1 MRIESRTA
9 TAPTI
14 TARAVRCCP
23 APRRMIL
30 SMAIG
35 FIRADVLLLLAV
47 ANGAP
52 VLFSMVFGGRCATPI
67 DGGRLLRDGR
77 PVFGTHKTWRGLF
90 GGALAT
96 GAVGGLLSI
105 GMLTAATFGFSAL
118 LGDLLSS
125 FIKRRAGYGSG
136 RDLPLLD
143 QVPEALLPMLAL
155 YGPLGLN
162 LVSLCATFVAFVVL
176 AIGAAKVFTYRRTPG
191 PDRRNR

>member
-1 MRIESRTA
+1 
-9 TAPTI
+9 
-14 TARAVRCCP
+14 
-23 APRRMIL
+23 MIL
-30 SMAIG
+30 DMAIG
-35 FIRADVLLLLAV
+35 FIRVDVLLLLAV
-47 ANGAP
+47 ANSAP

-67 DGGRLLRDGR
+67 DAGRLLRDGR
-77 PVFGTHKTWRGLF
+77 PLFGTHKTWRGLL

-96 GAVGGLLSI
+96 GAVGGFLSI
-105 GMLTAATFGFSAL
+105 GIVTSAAFGFSSL

-136 RDLPLLD
+136 RDFPLLD

-155 YGPLGLN
+155 YRPLGLD

-176 AIGAAKVFTYRRTPG
+176 ATGAAKVFTYRRTPG